1 MECLEKIFNVKDK
14 VIAII
19 GATGI
24 LGKEYVDLLCACQAK
39 VIIGDYIFESCS
51 MLADKMKLKYANANV
66 LPIKIDITNENDIS
80 AFFNEIVK
88 TYGKLDVLINNAQI
102 KTDGFYASFENYSKQ
117 TLMTLLDGNLAGVV
131 LSCQHACKIFLKQ
144 GYGNIINVSSI
155 YGNVGSDQ
163 RLYENVKN
171 IYYHD
176 QPFSS
181 PVSYAVTKAGILN
194 LTRYLASYYR
204 EKNIR
209 VNTLT
214 PGGVFDNH
222 DENFLKNYS
231 YRTLLGRM
239 ADSKEYNGAIVFLA
253 SDASSYMTGANLI
266 IDGGWTAI

>member
-1 MECLEKIFNVKDK
+1 MEHLRSIFNVEDK
-14 VIAII
+14 VVAII

-24 LGKEYVDLLCACQAK
+24 LGTEYVDILCACKAK
-39 VIIGDYIFESCS
+39 VVIGDVVIERCEKMAMVMKKKYDAEV
-51 MLADKMKLKYANANV
+51 LA
-66 LPIKIDITNENDIS
+66 IKVDITNESEIAD
-80 AFFNEIVK
+80 FFCTIDQH
-88 TYGKLDVLINNAQI
+88 YGKLDVLINNAQI
-102 KTDGFYASFENYSKQ
+102 KTEGYYASFENYTKE
-117 TLMTLLDGNLAGVV
+117 TLMTVLDGNLAGVV
-131 LSCQHACKIFLKQ
+131 LSCQNACKLFLKQ
-144 GYGNIINVSSI
+144 GFGNIINISST

-163 RLYENVKN
+163 RLYNGVKN
-171 IYYHD
+171 IYYPD

-181 PVSYAVTKAGILN
+181 SVSYAITKAGVLN

-222 DENFLKNYS
+222 DEIFVENYS

-239 ADSKEYNGAIVFLA
+239 ADRREYNGAILFLV
-253 SDASSYMTGANLI
+253 SDASSYMTGSNLI